1 MAQGMLG
8 DLLGEHIVEL
18 RGRPRVW
25 PWRYDRSGREFWQR
39 PHHQLHTCGEMHWL
53 ASPAHESTTHARK
66 ERGREQTT
74 SRELKEN
81 TRFSYDCRPLAQW
94 QCMPPGGARQG
105 PIAGYVLQ
113 SAAPAGPHAASD
125 AATRQGLSTDTRS
138 PNLRKPRIQPYFKA
152 PAPGWYIELY
162 IELERFV

>member
-8 DLLGEHIVEL
+8 DLLGEHIVEV

-66 ERGREQTT
+66 KRGREQTT
-74 SRELKEN
+74 SRELKERDSRMTVAIIAFERTN
-81 TRFSYDCRPLAQW
+81 TSLWR
-94 QCMPPGGARQG
+94 G
-105 PIAGYVLQ
+105 
-113 SAAPAGPHAASD
+113 SAVKSSPANWP
-125 AATRQGLSTDTRS
+125 
-138 PNLRKPRIQPYFKA
+138 
-152 PAPGWYIELY
+152 
-162 IELERFV
+162 